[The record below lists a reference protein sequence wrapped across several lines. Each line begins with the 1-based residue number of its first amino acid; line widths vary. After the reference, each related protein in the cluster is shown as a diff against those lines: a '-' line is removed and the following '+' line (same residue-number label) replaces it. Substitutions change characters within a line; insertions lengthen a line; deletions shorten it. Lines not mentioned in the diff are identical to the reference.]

1 MAIEMRDLRA
11 SVLHADASLLCVS
24 HIVSL
29 NVCVTHHV
37 KINASSFDYQVDKS
51 CEILKVCV
59 HNIASIEKI

>member
-1 MAIEMRDLRA
+1 VTEMRDLRA
-11 SVLHADASLLCVS
+11 SVLHVDASLLCVS

-29 NVCVTHHV
+29 NICVTHLV

-59 HNIASIEKI
+59 HNIASIKKF